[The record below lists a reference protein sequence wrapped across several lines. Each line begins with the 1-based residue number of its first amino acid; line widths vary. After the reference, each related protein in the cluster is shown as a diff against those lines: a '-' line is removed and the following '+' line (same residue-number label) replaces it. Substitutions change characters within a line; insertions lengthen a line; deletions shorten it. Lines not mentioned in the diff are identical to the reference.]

1 MDIAA
6 QSETRLSEE
15 GKIEETGSG
24 YTFFWEG
31 KNEEERRIQGFSF
44 AIKTPILRDHHL
56 TPTAI
61 KEQLMTPFITS

>member
-1 MDIAA
+1 MDIVA

-15 GKIEETGSG
+15 GKIGETGSD

-31 KNEEERRIQGFSF
+31 KNEGEKRIQGVGF
-44 AIKTPILRDHHL
+44 AIKTSLLRDHHL

-61 KEQLMTPFITS
+61 NE